1 MKIQNW
7 SKEGEEFRQKLLQ
20 DLKNNKGKEL
30 DFLNY
35 MRMNAKTEEEKQII
49 RLCRKTLIADV

>member
-30 DFLNY
+30 NFLNY
-35 MRMNAKTEEEKQII
+35 MIMNAKTEEEKQII